1 MRESKLEH
9 YLDARVKSLG
19 GFTRKVTY
27 QGRTGA
33 PDRWCFLPGGIFF
46 MVELKAPGKKP
57 RSHQEVEINR
67 LNELGQHAYIADS
80 KEAVNEILRREV
92 PSLQAASCP

>member
-57 RSHQEVEINR
+57 RSHQVAEIAT
-67 LNELGQHAYIADS
+67 LHKIGQRVYLADS
-80 KEAVNEILRREV
+80 KETINEILKNEQCNGSR
-92 PSLQAASCP
+92 